1 MAFYGTEWFFW
12 PFHFS
17 FLSIGNYGIME
28 GKEAKE
34 REGKG
39 REGRRRRSKG
49 GGTCRLQTK
58 RADSPLSAS

>member
-39 REGRRRRSKG
+39 REEEEIKG
-49 GGTCRLQTK
+49 GGRTCRLQTK